1 VELPAGLRSRLRV
14 AALVAVVLAAL
25 ALPAVAQAGNETWTT
40 PPSMTTPPPGK
51 RLNLKTVLAL
61 GERTKTVR
69 EMRRKHPTLRAL
81 GYLDTATGNW
91 LIRYVIPDKELVE
104 VDVEDATG
112 RVTHVWTGPQVL
124 WGMARGVPGAFGR
137 RLCAP
142 YIWLPLC
149 VLFLLPFFD
158 PRRPFRLL
166 HLDLLVLLGFGV
178 SHFYFNRGDISVS
191 TPAAYPVMVYL
202 LVRALMIGFRP
213 RKRAGP
219 LIPVVPVRW
228 LAAGVVF
235 LVGFRLG
242 LNLFDSNVIDV
253 GYAGVLG
260 ANRVTHGLSLYGW
273 NLDWHPNTYGPV
285 NYLAYVPFEWIWP
298 NHGTWNDLPAAHAAS
313 VTFDALTMAGMYVLG
328 TRLREGRA
336 GKTLGIALAY
346 AWAAFPYT
354 AYVLESNS
362 NDSLTAMFV
371 VWALVFMRS
380 PVVRGA
386 LIALGGAAKFSP
398 WALAPLLASG
408 RGERRGA
415 QWFLFLVGFTTV
427 VTLVIMPFTDDVGL
441 RKFWDAT
448 AGYQADRPS
457 PFSIWGLYDGLQ
469 TVRRVVEA
477 GTVALAILFAAV
489 PRRRSELQVCA
500 LAAAVLIAVEL
511 STAHWFYL
519 YIVWF
524 TPPLLAALLGEYGTS
539 SWRMPVAAPES
550 SASITTA
557 FSHGSSSEGSKRV
570 GTWVRNLAIACSRR
584 TPMTPPR
591 APVIPTSVT

>member
-1 VELPAGLRSRLRV
+1 
-14 AALVAVVLAAL
+14 
-25 ALPAVAQAGNETWTT
+25 VAQAGNESWVT
-40 PPSMTTPPPGK
+40 PTSMTKPPAGK
-51 RLNLKTVLAL
+51 RLNLKTVLAK

-69 EMRRKHPTLRAL
+69 EMRRKYPKLRAL
-81 GYLDTATGNW
+81 GYLDTSTGNW
-91 LIRYVIPDKELVE
+91 LIRYVVPDKELVE
-104 VDVEDATG
+104 VDIDDATG
-112 RVTHVWTGPQVL
+112 QVTNVWTGPQVL

-137 RLCAP
+137 KVNAP
-142 YIWLPLC
+142 YVWLPLC
-149 VLFLLPFFD
+149 LLFILPFLD
-158 PRRPFRLL
+158 PKRPFRLL
-166 HLDLLVLLGFGV
+166 HLDLLVMLGFGV
-178 SHFYFNRGDISVS
+178 SHYYFNRANISAS
-191 TPAAYPVMVYL
+191 TPLAYPVLAYL

-213 RKRAGP
+213 RRRPGP

-228 LAAGVVF
+228 LAVGIVF
-235 LVGFRLG
+235 LAGFRLG

-260 ANRVTHGLSLYGW
+260 ANRVAHGLSLYAW

-285 NYLAYVPFEWIWP
+285 TYLAYVPFEWIWP
-298 NHGTWNDLPAAHAAS
+298 NNGTWNDLPAAHAAS
-313 VTFDALTMAGMYVLG
+313 ITFDALTMLGMYVLG
-328 TRLREGRA
+328 TRLREGEPGRA
-336 GKTLGIALAY
+336 LGIALAY

-386 LIALGGAAKFSP
+386 LVALGGAAKFAP
-398 WALAPLLASG
+398 WALAPLLGSG
-408 RGERRGA
+408 RGERRGL
-415 QWFLFLVGFTTV
+415 QWFLFLVGFSTV
-427 VTLVIMPFTDDVGL
+427 VALAILPFTDDVGL

-469 TVRRVVEA
+469 PLRRVVEL
-477 GTVALAILFAAV
+477 GTVGLAVMLAAF
-489 PRRRSELQVCA
+489 PRRRTEVQVTA
-500 LAAAVLIAVEL
+500 LAAAVLIAVEA

-524 TPPLLAALLGEYGTS
+524 TPPLLAALFGEYGNN
-539 SWRMPVAAPES
+539 SWRMPVAFPES
-550 SASITTA
+550 SASKITA
-557 FSHGSSSEGSKRV
+557 FSHGSSSEGSKRA
-570 GTWVRNLAIACSRR
+570 GTWVRNLPRACSRR